1 MSNEKNWAVV
11 HYAVEAG
18 SVELREIERPAPGA
32 NDVIMEVKAVSV
44 CGSDLHQW
52 HGTQS
57 WPVNFPV
64 ALGHEFC
71 GVIAELGADVT
82 DWKIGDRVVSETAAV
97 CDMNSP
103 MSRQGLY
110 NLDPSRKGFGYGVT
124 GAMTKYVKVPTR
136 LLHLI
141 PNNLSFEL
149 AAMTEPCAV
158 AYSATI
164 APGNVRPGDRIVVM
178 GPGPIGVLCAA
189 MARSAGAEVAIVGL
203 ERDRKR
209 LEIAA
214 GFGCE
219 IIIGDPSDW
228 AKEVDGLGADGVVD
242 AAGVSASLKIAMNIV
257 RPNGWISKVGWG
269 PQPLDFSIDPLVQ
282 KNVTLQGSFSH
293 NWPMWERTLRLMSTG
308 AINVAPILGGVWKI
322 QDWKEAFEK
331 MYSGEILKSVIVPE

>member
-1 MSNEKNWAVV
+1 MSSEMNLGVV
-11 HYAVEAG
+11 HYAIEPG
-18 SVELREIERPAPGA
+18 SVELREIQRPTPGA
-32 NDVIMEVKAVSV
+32 DDIIMEVKAVSV

-71 GVIAELGADVT
+71 GVVAEVGSNVSN
-82 DWKIGDRVVSETAAV
+82 WKVGDRVVSETAAV
-97 CDMNSP
+97 CDMYSP

-110 NLDPSRKGFGYGVT
+110 NLDPSRKGFGYGVS
-124 GAMTKYVKVPTR
+124 GAMTKYVKVASR
-136 LLHLI
+136 LLHAI
-141 PNNLSFEL
+141 PESLSFEH

-164 APGNVRPGDRIVVM
+164 APGRVRPGDRIVVM

-189 MARSAGAEVAIVGL
+189 MARIAGAEVALVGL

-209 LEIAA
+209 LEIAK
-214 GFGCE
+214 GYGCE
-219 IIIGDPSDW
+219 VIISDPTEW
-228 AKEVDGLGADGVVD
+228 AKAVDGLGADGVVD
-242 AAGVSASLKIAMNIV
+242 AAGVSASLKIAMNVV

-293 NWPMWERTLRLMSTG
+293 NWPMWERTLRLMATG
-308 AINVAPILGGVWKI
+308 ALDVAPILGGVWKI

-331 MYSGEILKSVIVPE
+331 MHSGEILKSVIVPE